1 MYKLLIKKNIDFDF
15 FHTQKNVRNNIIIY
29 NNRVYHKRSD
39 IVGTGQSQ
47 NVN

>member
-15 FHTQKNVRNNIIIY
+15 FTHKNVRNNIIIY

-47 NVN
+47 TVN